1 MPCTE
6 YQLILKH
13 YADRTSRRFGLPLMN
28 HIHEGLR
35 ILNHLGASATE
46 MKAWCLHPL
55 VQSDSDLAATVS
67 DPSRIAGAAPASLL
81 IAMEYRATA
90 NASLSRAG
98 IVRGDQIPLSLIPS
112 VNTLLV
118 ADKVQNRKDFL
129 LHAGDHFSPERH
141 LELTRYFQAWLERL
155 CISSNEAAELTDVS
169 MAGDLEKAFEAM
181 AA

>member
-169 MAGDLEKAFEAM
+169 VSGDLGSAFEVMGA
-181 AA
+181 